1 MVSSRTLDDTM
12 TIATNTG
19 AAAAFVTPRI
29 GQFVNRM
36 VLVSIPALYGDGVC
50 RPYTLVGYE
59 AQGLWLRGEEL
70 NRRLVAEDTPG
81 VSETVPVVFVP
92 FAQIAAVMIP
102 LPPPGSQPPGPPASG
117 KRGSRTP
124 PRDTANKPVGQPS
137 ARRSAAAKKAPRPT
151 PAPRPTAGG
160 PPRRPGDGPRRVDR
174 APLPT

>member
-19 AAAAFVTPRI
+19 AAAALVAPRI

-59 AQGLWLRGEEL
+59 AQGLWLRAEEL
-70 NRRLVAEDTPG
+70 TRRLVADDTPD
-81 VSETVPVVFVP
+81 VSDTVPVVFVP

-102 LPPPGSQPPGPPASG
+102 LPPPGSQPPGPPGSG
-117 KRGSRTP
+117 KRGSRAR
-124 PRDTANKPVGQPS
+124 PRNTANQPAGKPAAS
-137 ARRSAAAKKAPRPT
+137 RSAAAKKSATGAKKPAAKPRSS
-151 PAPRPTAGG
+151 ANSRAVAKS
-160 PPRRPGDGPRRVDR
+160 PRRRPK
-174 APLPT
+174 AS